1 MKWPLVAKID
11 NLGHK
16 LHLPEMIQKRLC
28 HWLDKSVGLYDTDD
42 VYSFYGD

>member
-1 MKWPLVAKID
+1 MSWSLAAKID

-16 LHLPEMIQKRLC
+16 LHLPKFLQKRLC
-28 HWLDKSVGLYDTDD
+28 HWLDKAVGLYDTDD